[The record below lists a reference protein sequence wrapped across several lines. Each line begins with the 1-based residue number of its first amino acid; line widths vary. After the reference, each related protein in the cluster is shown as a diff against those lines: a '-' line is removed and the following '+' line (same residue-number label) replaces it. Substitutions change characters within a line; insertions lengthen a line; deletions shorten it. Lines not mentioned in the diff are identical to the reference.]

1 MKQRIRGGDTLHEP
15 KTILAIVENSHNIC
29 GGRTIPLEWLDKFVN
44 TCDDSGLIKHM
55 DGARIFNAAADLN
68 VPVSRIVRDFDSVTF
83 CLSKGLCAPVG
94 SILIGS
100 SEFIKK
106 ARSFRKVLGGGMRQC
121 GHLAAAGL
129 VALDDIVPEIHCANE
144 RTKRI
149 AQAIADLNSPYVSCN
164 ASVVE
169 TNICMVYMLNPE
181 KHSASDLMK
190 RLQVITNAE
199 LKAGIKDAAGNGI
212 IVKVMA
218 RPEWN
223 SIRFVLY
230 HHIDDE
236 LTDLAIAK
244 FKYCINELV

>member
-1 MKQRIRGGDTLHEP
+1 MKQRIRGADTLHEP
-15 KTILAIVENSHNIC
+15 KTTLAIVENTHNVC
-29 GGRTIPLEWLDKFVN
+29 GGRTLPLEWLDKFAN
-44 TCDDSGLIKHM
+44 LCDDHGLTKHM

-100 SEFIKK
+100 DEFIKK

-129 VALDDIVPEIHCANE
+129 VALDDIVPQIHCVNE

-149 AQAIADLNSPYVSCN
+149 AQAIADLKNPYVSCN
-164 ASVVE
+164 AGVVE
-169 TNICMVYMLNPE
+169 TNIAMVYLLDQE
-181 KHSASDLMK
+181 KYSTADLVK
-190 RLQVITNAE
+190 RLQKITDDE

-212 IVKVMA
+212 IVKVSA
-218 RPEWN
+218 RPEWG